1 MESHYTEVTEA
12 VPSHA
17 ICMICEGVT
26 GQGHR
31 GQLVTV
37 GRRPDN
43 KAPLFAHQKC
53 LPIANSTH
61 GPSFDNLYRNNGQ
74 ENIWA
79 FASKF
84 KYYAN
89 ATNPESPES
98 TVQETFPSVDMP
110 KEQPAV
116 ETEVKQ
122 KSKDGAPVPPKP
134 F

>member
-12 VPSHA
+12 VPSDA
-17 ICMICEGVT
+17 TCMICEDVT
-26 GQGHR
+26 GQGDR
-31 GQLVTV
+31 GRLMPVSKRIDNS
-37 GRRPDN
+37 GRVNFVHARCMYIEPRQSS
-43 KAPLFAHQKC
+43 A
-53 LPIANSTH
+53 
-61 GPSFDNLYRNNGQ
+61 

-89 ATNPESPES
+89 TMNSESPEP

-110 KEQPAV
+110 KEEPAMT
-116 ETEVKQ
+116 TEVKQ
-122 KSKDGAPVPPKP
+122 KSSDGAPVPPKP

>member
-12 VPSHA
+12 VPSNA
-17 ICMICEGVT
+17 TCMMCEGVT
-26 GQGHR
+26 GQGNR
-31 GQLVTV
+31 GQLVPIGKKIDNS
-37 GRRPDN
+37 GRMKFVHERCMYLVP
-43 KAPLFAHQKC
+43 KQS
-53 LPIANSTH
+53 ST
-61 GPSFDNLYRNNGQ
+61 

-79 FASKF
+79 FASRF

-89 ATNPESPES
+89 TMNPDSPES

-110 KEQPAV
+110 KEEPAIT
-116 ETEVKQ
+116 TEVAQ